1 MKANNMS
8 DKTNILSKFDELEDI
23 VRENTILI
31 KKNRALVSINHD
43 NLHNAYRESYD
54 VTRELLLLQLER
66 ARKFI
71 VSSQG
76 KIKIFDYLKKRIEIN
91 KKTAS
96 VTEKIISSNELMM
109 EALEESKK
117 VNEDLVDFL
126 EKSLKEQKKN
136 KTRKTELNFS
146 DEQINSLFNLQKD
159 NIVNIFR
166 NNSRINQNRK
176 VIQDK
181 IVEVDIISKKV
192 QDLVANFHQM
202 LYKDD

>member
-1 MKANNMS
+1 MF
-8 DKTNILSKFDELEDI
+8 SKFDELEDI

-71 VSSQG
+71 VASQN
-76 KIKIFDYLKKRIEIN
+76 KKDVFEYLKKRIEIN
-91 KKTAS
+91 KKTAQ
-96 VTEKIISSNELMM
+96 VTEKIISSNEIMM
-109 EALEESKK
+109 EAVEDSKK
-117 VNEDLVDFL
+117 VNEELVKFL
-126 EKSLKEQKKN
+126 ENSLKEQKKN
-136 KTRKTELNFS
+136 KPTKNKFSFS
-146 DEQINSLFNLQKD
+146 DEEINSLFNMQKE

-166 NNSRINQNRK
+166 NNSRITHNRK

-181 IVEVDIISKKV
+181 IVEVDMISKKA
-192 QDLVANFHQM
+192 QDLVANFHEL
-202 LYKDD
+202 LYKDR

>member
-1 MKANNMS
+1 MS
-8 DKTNILSKFDELEDI
+8 SKKMFNKFDELEDI

-71 VSSQG
+71 VASQN
-76 KIKIFDYLKKRIEIN
+76 KKDVFEYLKKRIEIN
-91 KKTAS
+91 KKTAQ
-96 VTEKIISSNELMM
+96 VTEKIISSNEIMM
-109 EALEESKK
+109 EAVEDSKK
-117 VNEDLVDFL
+117 VNEELVKFL
-126 EKSLKEQKKN
+126 ENSLKEQKKN
-136 KTRKTELNFS
+136 KPTKNEFSFS
-146 DEQINSLFNLQKD
+146 DEEINSLFNMQKE

-166 NNSRINQNRK
+166 NNSRITHNRK

-181 IVEVDIISKKV
+181 IVEVDMISKKA
-192 QDLVANFHQM
+192 QDLVANFHEL

>member
-1 MKANNMS
+1 MS
-8 DKTNILSKFDELEDI
+8 SKKMFSKFDELEDI

-71 VSSQG
+71 VESQN
-76 KIKIFDYLKKRIEIN
+76 KKDVFEYLKKRIEIN
-91 KKTAS
+91 KKTAQ
-96 VTEKIISSNELMM
+96 VTEKIISSNEIMM
-109 EALEESKK
+109 EAVEDSKK
-117 VNEDLVDFL
+117 VNEELVKFL
-126 EKSLKEQKKN
+126 ETSLQEQKKN
-136 KTRKTELNFS
+136 KPSKNEFVFS
-146 DEQINSLFNLQKD
+146 DEEINSLFNMQKE

-166 NNSRINQNRK
+166 NNSRITHNRK

-181 IVEVDIISKKV
+181 IVEVDIISKKA
-192 QDLVANFHQM
+192 QDLVANFHEL

>member
-1 MKANNMS
+1 MRKKMF
-8 DKTNILSKFDELEDI
+8 SKFDELEDI

-71 VSSQG
+71 VESQN
-76 KIKIFDYLKKRIEIN
+76 KKDVFEYLKKRIEIN
-91 KKTAS
+91 KKTAQ
-96 VTEKIISSNELMM
+96 VTEKIISSNEIMM
-109 EALEESKK
+109 EAVEDSKK
-117 VNEDLVDFL
+117 VNEELVEFL
-126 EKSLKEQKKN
+126 ETSLKEQKKN
-136 KTRKTELNFS
+136 KPSKNQFSFS
-146 DEQINSLFNLQKD
+146 DEEINSLFNMQKE

-166 NNSRINQNRK
+166 NNSRITHNRK

-181 IVEVDIISKKV
+181 IVEVDIISKKA
-192 QDLVANFHQM
+192 QDLVANFHEL

>member
-1 MKANNMS
+1 
-8 DKTNILSKFDELEDI
+8 
-23 VRENTILI
+23 
-31 KKNRALVSINHD
+31 
-43 NLHNAYRESYD
+43 
-54 VTRELLLLQLER
+54 
-66 ARKFI
+66 
-71 VSSQG
+71 
-76 KIKIFDYLKKRIEIN
+76 
-91 KKTAS
+91 
-96 VTEKIISSNELMM
+96 M

-146 DEQINSLFNLQKD
+146 DEQINSLFNLQKE

>member
-1 MKANNMS
+1 MS
-8 DKTNILSKFDELEDI
+8 SKKMFSKFDELEDI

-71 VSSQG
+71 VESQN
-76 KIKIFDYLKKRIEIN
+76 KKDVFEYLKKRIEIN
-91 KKTAS
+91 KKTAQ
-96 VTEKIISSNELMM
+96 VTEKIISSNEIMM
-109 EALEESKK
+109 EAVEDSKK
-117 VNEDLVDFL
+117 VNEELVKFL
-126 EKSLKEQKKN
+126 ETSLKEQKKN
-136 KTRKTELNFS
+136 KPAKNEFVFS
-146 DEQINSLFNLQKD
+146 DEEINSLFNMQKE

-166 NNSRINQNRK
+166 NNSRITHNRK

-181 IVEVDIISKKV
+181 IVEVDIISKKA
-192 QDLVANFHQM
+192 QDLVANFHE
-202 LYKDD
+202 LLTKTINL

>member
-1 MKANNMS
+1 MS
-8 DKTNILSKFDELEDI
+8 SKKMFSKFDELEDI

-71 VSSQG
+71 VESQN
-76 KIKIFDYLKKRIEIN
+76 KKDVFEYLKKRIEIN
-91 KKTAS
+91 KKTAQ
-96 VTEKIISSNELMM
+96 VTEKIISSNEIMM
-109 EALEESKK
+109 EAVEDSKK
-117 VNEDLVDFL
+117 VNEELVQFL
-126 EKSLKEQKKN
+126 ENSLKEQKKN
-136 KTRKTELNFS
+136 KQAKNEFSFS
-146 DEQINSLFNLQKD
+146 DEEINSLFNMQKE

-166 NNSRINQNRK
+166 NNSRITHNRK

-181 IVEVDIISKKV
+181 IVEVDIISKKA
-192 QDLVANFHQM
+192 QDLVANFHEL

>member
-1 MKANNMS
+1 MNKKNMF
-8 DKTNILSKFDELEDI
+8 SKFDELEDI

-71 VSSQG
+71 VESQN
-76 KIKIFDYLKKRIEIN
+76 KKDVFEYLKKRIEIN
-91 KKTAS
+91 KKTAQ
-96 VTEKIISSNELMM
+96 VTEKIITSNEIMM
-109 EALEESKK
+109 EAVEDSKK
-117 VNEDLVDFL
+117 VNEELVDFL
-126 EKSLKEQKKN
+126 ENSLKDQKKN
-136 KTRKTELNFS
+136 KPSKNAFTFS
-146 DEQINSLFNLQKD
+146 DEEINSLFNMQKE
-159 NIVNIFR
+159 NIINIFR
-166 NNSRINQNRK
+166 NNSRITHNRK

-181 IVEVDIISKKV
+181 IVEVDLISKKA
-192 QDLVANFHQM
+192 QDLVANFHEL

>member
-1 MKANNMS
+1 MSSKNMF
-8 DKTNILSKFDELEDI
+8 SKFDELEDI

-71 VSSQG
+71 VESQN
-76 KIKIFDYLKKRIEIN
+76 KKDVFEYLKKRIEIN
-91 KKTAS
+91 KKTAQ
-96 VTEKIISSNELMM
+96 VTEKIISSNEIMM
-109 EALEESKK
+109 EAVEDSKK
-117 VNEDLVDFL
+117 VNEELVKFL
-126 EKSLKEQKKN
+126 ETSLKEQKKN
-136 KTRKTELNFS
+136 KPTKNEFVFS
-146 DEQINSLFNLQKD
+146 DEEINSLFNMQKE

-166 NNSRINQNRK
+166 NNSRITHNRK

-181 IVEVDIISKKV
+181 IVEVDIISKKA
-192 QDLVANFHQM
+192 QDLVANFHEL

>member
-1 MKANNMS
+1 M
-8 DKTNILSKFDELEDI
+8 ISKFDELEDI

-71 VSSQG
+71 ASLQNKKNV
-76 KIKIFDYLKKRIEIN
+76 FEYLKKRIEIN
-91 KKTAS
+91 RKTAE

-109 EALEESKK
+109 EAVDDSRK
-117 VNEDLVDFL
+117 VNEELVSFL
-126 EKSLKEQKKN
+126 EKSLKEQKVNTSIKQDI
-136 KTRKTELNFS
+136 EFS
-146 DEQINSLFNLQKD
+146 DEEINSLFNLQKE

-166 NNSRINQNRK
+166 NNSRINHNRK
-176 VIQDK
+176 AIQDK
-181 IVEVDIISKKV
+181 IVEVDEISKKA
-192 QDLVANFHQM
+192 QDLVANFHE
-202 LYKDD
+202 LVYKDT

>member
-1 MKANNMS
+1 MS
-8 DKTNILSKFDELEDI
+8 NKNKFSKFDELEDI

-71 VSSQG
+71 VESQN
-76 KIKIFDYLKKRIEIN
+76 KKDVFEYLKKRIEIN
-91 KKTAS
+91 KKTAQ
-96 VTEKIISSNELMM
+96 VTEKIISSNEIMM
-109 EALEESKK
+109 EAVEDSKK
-117 VNEDLVDFL
+117 VNEELVEFL
-126 EKSLKEQKKN
+126 ETSLKAQKKN
-136 KTRKTELNFS
+136 KSTRNEFSFS
-146 DEQINSLFNLQKD
+146 DEEINSLFNMQKE

-166 NNSRINQNRK
+166 NNSRITHNRK
-176 VIQDK
+176 LIQDK
-181 IVEVDIISKKV
+181 IVEVDIISKKA
-192 QDLVANFHQM
+192 QDLVANFHEL

>member
-1 MKANNMS
+1 MS
-8 DKTNILSKFDELEDI
+8 SKKMFSKFDELEDI

-71 VSSQG
+71 LESQN
-76 KIKIFDYLKKRIEIN
+76 KKDVFEYLKKRIEIN
-91 KKTAS
+91 KKTAQ
-96 VTEKIISSNELMM
+96 VTEKIISSNEIMM
-109 EALEESKK
+109 EAVEDSKK
-117 VNEDLVDFL
+117 VNEELVEFL
-126 EKSLKEQKKN
+126 ETSLKEQKKN
-136 KTRKTELNFS
+136 KPSKNEFSFS
-146 DEQINSLFNLQKD
+146 DEEINSLFNMQKE

-166 NNSRINQNRK
+166 NNSRITHNRK

-181 IVEVDIISKKV
+181 IVEVDIISKKA
-192 QDLVANFHQM
+192 QDLVANFHEL

>member
-1 MKANNMS
+1 MS
-8 DKTNILSKFDELEDI
+8 IKKMFSKFDELEDI

-71 VSSQG
+71 VQSQN
-76 KIKIFDYLKKRIEIN
+76 KKDVFEYLKKRIEIN
-91 KKTAS
+91 KKTAQ
-96 VTEKIISSNELMM
+96 VTEKIISSNEIMM
-109 EALEESKK
+109 EAVEDSKK
-117 VNEDLVDFL
+117 VNEELVEFL
-126 EKSLKEQKKN
+126 ETSLKEQKKN
-136 KTRKTELNFS
+136 KPAKNEFVFS
-146 DEQINSLFNLQKD
+146 DEEINSLFNMQKE

-166 NNSRINQNRK
+166 NNSRITHNRK

-181 IVEVDIISKKV
+181 IVEVDMISKKA
-192 QDLVANFHQM
+192 QDLVANFHEL

>member
-1 MKANNMS
+1 MS
-8 DKTNILSKFDELEDI
+8 SKKMFSKFDELEDI

-71 VSSQG
+71 VESQN
-76 KIKIFDYLKKRIEIN
+76 KKDVFEYLKKRIEIN
-91 KKTAS
+91 KKTAQ
-96 VTEKIISSNELMM
+96 VTEKIISSNEIMM
-109 EALEESKK
+109 EAVEDSKK
-117 VNEDLVDFL
+117 VNEELVQFL
-126 EKSLKEQKKN
+126 ENSLKEQKKN
-136 KTRKTELNFS
+136 KPAKNEFVFS
-146 DEQINSLFNLQKD
+146 DEEINSLFNMQKE

-166 NNSRINQNRK
+166 NNSRITHNRK

-181 IVEVDIISKKV
+181 IVEVDMISKKA
-192 QDLVANFHQM
+192 QDLVANFHEL

>member
-1 MKANNMS
+1 MNN
-8 DKTNILSKFDELEDI
+8 KNKLNKFDELEDI

-71 VSSQG
+71 VESQN
-76 KIKIFDYLKKRIEIN
+76 KKDVFEYLKKRIEIN
-91 KKTAS
+91 KKTAQ
-96 VTEKIISSNELMM
+96 VTEKIISSNEIMM
-109 EALEESKK
+109 EAVEDSKK
-117 VNEDLVDFL
+117 VNEELVEFL
-126 EKSLKEQKKN
+126 ETSLQEQKKN
-136 KTRKTELNFS
+136 KPIKNKFSFS
-146 DEQINSLFNLQKD
+146 DEEINSLFNMQKE

-166 NNSRINQNRK
+166 NNSRITHNRK
-176 VIQDK
+176 VIQNK
-181 IVEVDIISKKV
+181 IVEVDLISKKA
-192 QDLVANFHQM
+192 QDLVANFHEL

>member
-1 MKANNMS
+1 MS
-8 DKTNILSKFDELEDI
+8 GKKMFSKFDELEDI

-71 VSSQG
+71 VESQN
-76 KIKIFDYLKKRIEIN
+76 KKDVFEYLKKRIEIN
-91 KKTAS
+91 KKTAQ
-96 VTEKIISSNELMM
+96 VTEKIITSNEIMM
-109 EALEESKK
+109 EAVEDSKK
-117 VNEDLVDFL
+117 VNEELVQFL
-126 EKSLKEQKKN
+126 KKSLKEQKKIKPSKN
-136 KTRKTELNFS
+136 AFTFS
-146 DEQINSLFNLQKD
+146 DEEINSLFNMQKE

-166 NNSRINQNRK
+166 NNSRINHNRK

-181 IVEVDIISKKV
+181 IVEVDSISKKA
-192 QDLVANFHQM
+192 QDLVANFHEL

>member
-1 MKANNMS
+1 MF
-8 DKTNILSKFDELEDI
+8 SKFDELEDI

-71 VSSQG
+71 VESQN
-76 KIKIFDYLKKRIEIN
+76 KKDVFEYLKKRIEIN
-91 KKTAS
+91 KKTAQ
-96 VTEKIISSNELMM
+96 VTEKIISSNEIMM
-109 EALEESKK
+109 EAVEDSKK
-117 VNEDLVDFL
+117 VNEELVKFL
-126 EKSLKEQKKN
+126 ETSLKEQKKN
-136 KTRKTELNFS
+136 KPPKNEFVFS
-146 DEQINSLFNLQKD
+146 DEEINSLFNMQKE

-166 NNSRINQNRK
+166 NNSRITHNRK

-181 IVEVDIISKKV
+181 IVEVDVISKKA
-192 QDLVANFHQM
+192 QDLVANFHEL

>member
-1 MKANNMS
+1 MS
-8 DKTNILSKFDELEDI
+8 RKKMFSKFDELEDI

-71 VSSQG
+71 VESQN
-76 KIKIFDYLKKRIEIN
+76 KKDVFEYLKKRIEIN
-91 KKTAS
+91 KKTAQ
-96 VTEKIISSNELMM
+96 VTEKIISSNEIMM
-109 EALEESKK
+109 EAVEDSKK
-117 VNEDLVDFL
+117 VNEELVKFL
-126 EKSLKEQKKN
+126 ETSLKEQKKN
-136 KTRKTELNFS
+136 KPAKDEFVFS
-146 DEQINSLFNLQKD
+146 DEEINSLFNMQKE

-166 NNSRINQNRK
+166 NNSRITHNRK

-181 IVEVDIISKKV
+181 IVEVDIISKKA
-192 QDLVANFHQM
+192 QDLVANFHEL